1 MSIQRPESNSDSF
14 SRPDG
19 AAGAIPLLWS
29 FSSPMTEV
37 TGVPPQTPMKKQMM
51 TVAALVAVG
60 LAGAQ
65 SWQGGYG
72 QYQLGSCYSVST
84 GVRCDLTYTQELHLN
99 R

>member
-37 TGVPPQTPMKKQMM
+37 TGVPPQTPMKEHPAKTPDVLESSQ
-51 TVAALVAVG
+51 
-60 LAGAQ
+60 AGINSECA
-65 SWQGGYG
+65 
-72 QYQLGSCYSVST
+72 
-84 GVRCDLTYTQELHLN
+84 
-99 R
+99 